1 MINRIGNS
9 NSNRCLTS
17 FALQTSFDMTVKF
30 FERKSGVLR
39 RCRKTPLFPPPN
51 DSRHSE
57 GAKRLR
63 NLYQIR
69 ELVNKMEKPYFHT
82 ANLSS
87 TSMLTQPSTLFPY
100 FSLNKEI
107 REGEIVAVATKG
119 AVRNKGFRI
128 RCVNNKNI

>member
-1 MINRIGNS
+1 MAESHIYTSPTATPWGNIY
-9 NSNRCLTS
+9 TS
-17 FALQTSFDMTVKF
+17 PTA
-30 FERKSGVLR
+30 
-39 RCRKTPLFPPPN
+39 TPWGKN
-51 DSRHSE
+51 
-57 GAKRLR
+57 
-63 NLYQIR
+63 
-69 ELVNKMEKPYFHT
+69 NKMETPYLPPPAPSKGGEY

-87 TSMLTQPSTLFPY
+87 KRIHTQPSTLFPY